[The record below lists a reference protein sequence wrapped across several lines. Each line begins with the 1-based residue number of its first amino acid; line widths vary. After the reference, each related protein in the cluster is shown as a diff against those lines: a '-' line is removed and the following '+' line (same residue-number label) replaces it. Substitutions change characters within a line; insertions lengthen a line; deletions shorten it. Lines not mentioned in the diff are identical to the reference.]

1 MVSERSRQHLHDIA
15 GIGSDTNG
23 TGFARNAA
31 GRGLK
36 AQLRDEDDFG
46 RHTSSASARLI
57 HGGLRYLEK
66 FDFKLVGHSLRE
78 REIVLCKSP
87 RIIWN
92 EHAREYLCMHTKADK
107 PVFRID
113 LSFTV
118 KRACEMIAA
127 IGVSI
132 LKAVDN
138 YKITIR
144 IQGRLFRHEMQIT
157 AWDH

>member
-1 MVSERSRQHLHDIA
+1 MNGA
-15 GIGSDTNG
+15 GNICTTLPLIGGGTNG
-23 TGFARNAA
+23 TGFARDAA

-78 REIVLCKSP
+78 REIVLRNSP
-87 RIIWN
+87 RIIWQRTRQGIRMN
-92 EHAREYLCMHTKADK
+92 AHQADK

-113 LSFTV
+113 LSFAV

-127 IGVSI
+127 IGVAT
-132 LKAVDN
+132 LKAVEN
-138 YKITIR
+138 FKITIR
-144 IQGRLFRHEMQIT
+144 IQGRLFRQEMQIT

>member
-1 MVSERSRQHLHDIA
+1 
-15 GIGSDTNG
+15 
-23 TGFARNAA
+23 
-31 GRGLK
+31 
-36 AQLRDEDDFG
+36 
-46 RHTSSASARLI
+46 
-57 HGGLRYLEK
+57 
-66 FDFKLVGHSLRE
+66 
-78 REIVLCKSP
+78 
-87 RIIWN
+87 
-92 EHAREYLCMHTKADK
+92 MHTKGDK

-118 KRACEMIAA
+118 KRVCEMIAA

-144 IQGRLFRHEMQIT
+144 IQGRLFRQEMQIT